1 MPPVPVGMGK
11 PAPGPLGGNAG
22 GMFSGGGAWRASF
35 PPNMAFIAPPKGM
48 ARAEPERAR
57 MTVDFMVV
65 VVVWSE
71 IGRS

>member
-1 MPPVPVGMGK
+1 
-11 PAPGPLGGNAG
+11 
-22 GMFSGGGAWRASF
+22 
-35 PPNMAFIAPPKGM
+35 MAFIAPPKGM